1 MSKFDFTKDEYEMM
15 RDKLMLNDELSTI
28 LKMKI
33 QGCSI
38 VEMSIKLNISEAT
51 VSRRISEIKKK
62 IKKII

>member
-15 RDKLMLNDELSTI
+15 RDKLMLNNELSEI

-38 VEMSIKLNISEAT
+38 VEMSMKLNISEAT